1 MNRRRFLTS
10 AAGAGAATLA
20 VPWLSAAT
28 AASDTDLAFANF
40 GAAAEFLLKDFY
52 TRAQAAKV
60 VDAHANGAL
69 RHGRSASALHAKAL
83 SALLAGAGDMAPA
96 EEDFEFQW
104 PEGTFASA
112 ASIASTGRT
121 ILHAVLG
128 LYQTAAASA
137 GNADYRVL
145 YASLAASL
153 GQQLGALATVAGGVD
168 TEPFPVA
175 LDLESASDALQ
186 DYLG

>member
-1 MNRRRFLTS
+1 MNRRRFLAG

-20 VPWLSAAT
+20 VPWLTAAS

-40 GAAAEFLLKDFY
+40 GTAAEFLLKDFY

-60 VDAHANGAL
+60 VDARSNGAL

-83 SALLAGAGDMAPA
+83 SALLVGAGDTAPA
-96 EEDFEFQW
+96 EEDFAFQW
-104 PEGTFASA
+104 PNRTFASVT
-112 ASIASTGRT
+112 SIATTGRT

-137 GNADYRVL
+137 TNPDYRVL

-153 GQQLGALATVAGGVD
+153 GQQLGALGALAGGAD